1 MLTEADINRIAE
13 AVVRKLR
20 EVEGVQLDAAFE
32 ASLPVAEQKRRAREE
47 MKRQDR
53 ERKAAQKGG
62 V

>member
-1 MLTEADINRIAE
+1 MLTTAEIEMIAE

-20 EVEGVQLDAAFE
+20 DLEGQQMDAAFE
-32 ASLPVAEQKRRAREE
+32 ASLPVEEQKRRAREE

-53 ERKAAQKGG
+53 ERRRQNGG

>member
-20 EVEGVQLDAAFE
+20 DLEGQQMDAAFE
-32 ASLPVAEQKRRAREE
+32 ASLPVKEQKRRAREE

-53 ERKAAQKGG
+53 ERRQ
-62 V
+62 